1 MNERNVVI
9 TGVGPVASIGI
20 GADSFWE
27 ALAAGR
33 SSAEVRSLPVEPFE
47 SVELPVASMP
57 DAATVAGL
65 DRHFARL
72 TELECGPCRDLAYT
86 MLAVE
91 LALADAGLAPG
102 DVAETCGLIQVFEA
116 PSVEQT
122 VAQLF
127 EMMKRPPPTN
137 GPPKVYEALSP
148 SFYAMQPFF
157 YVHILSKAFG
167 LHGFSTS
174 VHNAC
179 SSGAFALE
187 TAADRIRSGQASAMI
202 VAGGEAFDTAVRLEW
217 FRRLDLY
224 AMDGNMKPFDPESS
238 GFYVGEGGGAIVLES
253 EQHARQRGATV
264 YANYGGGGFSQQSWK
279 QVIPDVRAARLA
291 TAITRAMELAEISP
305 ADVDLV
311 VPHGASTSLSDGYE
325 AACLTRAF
333 EGKKSEGVATVI
345 KPNVGHMLAASGVI
359 ETIGLLLAIK
369 HQRVPGTLGSDPARS
384 KLPVPLIAS
393 TTDKPIKTA
402 MKLST
407 GFTGHDTA
415 IIFKAPKPG

>member
-1 MNERNVVI
+1 MHEKNVVI
-9 TGVGPVASIGI
+9 TGVGPVSSVGV
-20 GADSFWE
+20 GADAFWE

-33 SSAEVRSLPVEPFE
+33 SCAEVRSLPVEPFE
-47 SVELPVASMP
+47 AVDLPIASMP
-57 DAATVAGL
+57 DASTVAGL

-72 TELECGPCRDLAYT
+72 KELDCAPCRDLAYT

-91 LALADAGLAPG
+91 LALADAGLEPN
-102 DVAETCGLIQVFEA
+102 DVADSRGLIQVFEA
-116 PSVEQT
+116 PGVERT
-122 VAQLF
+122 VGQLF
-127 EMMKRPPPTN
+127 EMMKRPPETAR
-137 GPPKVYEALSP
+137 PPKVYEALSP

-157 YVHILSKAFG
+157 YVHVLAKAFG

-187 TAADRIRSGQASAMI
+187 IAADRIRTGQASTMI

-224 AMDGNMKPFDPESS
+224 ALDGIMKPFDPDAS

-253 EQHARQRGATV
+253 EEHARGRGATA
-264 YANYGGGGFSQQSWK
+264 YAGYAGGAFSQQAWK

-291 TAITRAMELAEISP
+291 TVMTQAMKRAEISP
-305 ADVDLV
+305 ADLDLI
-311 VPHGASTSLSDGYE
+311 VPHGAATALSDGYE
-325 AACLTRAF
+325 ANCIRQALGGEKTDA
-333 EGKKSEGVATVI
+333 VATVI
-345 KPNVGHMLAASGVI
+345 KPNVGHLLAASGVI
-359 ETIGLLLAIK
+359 ETIGLLLAIR

-384 KLPVPLIAS
+384 KLPVPLIGS
-393 TTDKPIKTA
+393 TTDKRIHTA

-407 GFTGHDTA
+407 GFTGHDA
-415 IIFKAPKPG
+415 ASIFTKTSA